1 MPTSSRTTTIGK
13 ADTAIGDVQK
23 ARCPHALM
31 AKEHVPRP
39 QAESAPSYAA
49 ISRGLTT
56 FLAETGNPPREGFPK
71 GNQWSEYDHRAEQ
84 IVLHPWTPPRVRAT
98 ILLDEAIRRCE
109 RLESAQRSTEHGG
122 GEDDDEGIIWYEGDD
137 ASWRPDV
144 IGWTVAHRLGM
155 TPEPPEDDA
164 LETGEEAAVERI
176 LEAVF
181 RDARR

>member
-1 MPTSSRTTTIGK
+1 
-13 ADTAIGDVQK
+13 
-23 ARCPHALM
+23 M
-31 AKEHVPRP
+31 AKEHVPLP
-39 QAESAPSYAA
+39 QAEPAPSYAE
-49 ISRGLTT
+49 ISRGLIN

-71 GNQWSEYDHRAEQ
+71 GKPWSEYDSRADQ
-84 IVLHPWTPPRVRAT
+84 LVLHPWTPPRVRAT

-109 RLESAQRSTEHGG
+109 RLESEQRSTQRSTEYGG
-122 GEDDDEGIIWYEGDD
+122 GEEDDEGIIWYEGDD

-155 TPEPPEDDA
+155 THEPPDDDA

-181 RDARR
+181 RDARK